1 MGRIALAEQSLL
13 VDAVGL
19 MLIVVVPVF
28 VLAFLF
34 AWRYRSSNAN
44 ARYAPD
50 WSQSVAI
57 DAVIWLVP
65 AAIIVG
71 LGLMVWR
78 STHRLDPYRAIDS
91 AVEPIKVEVVAEDWK
106 WLFIYPE
113 QNIAVVNELV
123 FPSERPLSLTLTSDT
138 VMNSFSIPALG
149 GQIYAV
155 PGMQT
160 RLHLLAN
167 APGRFEGRNMQ
178 YSGSSFADQHFEAIA
193 ISGQDFDAWVA
204 KVRQSP
210 NNLDSVAYRALAARG
225 IAQATYYSAVETSLF
240 DTIVAKYAP

>member
-1 MGRIALAEQSLL
+1 MGPIALAEQSLL

-28 VLAFLF
+28 VMAFLF

-50 WSQSVAI
+50 WSQSVAV
-57 DAVIWLVP
+57 DAVIWLLP
-65 AAIIVG
+65 AAIIVL

-78 STHRLDPYRAIDS
+78 STHRLDPYRPIDS
-91 AVEPIKVEVVAEDWK
+91 AVEPIKVEA
-106 WLFIYPE
+106 
-113 QNIAVVNELV
+113 
-123 FPSERPLSLTLTSDT
+123 
-138 VMNSFSIPALG
+138 M
-149 GQIYAV
+149 

-160 RLHLLAN
+160 QLHLEAN

-178 YSGSSFADQHFEAIA
+178 YSGRGFADQHFEAIA
-193 ISGQDFDAWVA
+193 ISEQDFDAWLA

-240 DTIVAKYAP
+240 DTIVAKHAPEPAHMSGHARRDSTCWGD